1 MCAMPTLSAIMQGPG
16 FSKLSTAEYSDCLIM
31 CLARHAS
38 MACSRRMAETP
49 KAEWFQLQ
57 ALECIGLALRAKDP
71 RIKRLYTLEAQRWLH
86 LAEPKTDH
94 VTRDSATA
102 EYRGVERRKTRRHLG
117 PLASVILLEQDSL
130 VGCTVRD
137 FSPAGVGLLVPVA
150 IVLPS
155 EFDLTFN
162 HATQHCIA
170 VWRQPERMGLEFK
183 SPE

>member
-1 MCAMPTLSAIMQGPG
+1 
-16 FSKLSTAEYSDCLIM
+16 
-31 CLARHAS
+31 

-49 KAEWFQLQ
+49 KAKWFQVQ

-86 LAEPKTDH
+86 LAELKADH
-94 VTRDSATA
+94 LIRDGAAA
-102 EYRGVERRKTRRHLG
+102 EYRGVERRMTRRHLG
-117 PLASVILLEQDSL
+117 PLAGVIMLEQDSL

-137 FSPAGVGLLVPVA
+137 FSPAGVGLWVPIA
-150 IVLPS
+150 IVLPI

-162 HATQHCIA
+162 HAAQHCIT
-170 VWRQPERMGLEFK
+170 VWRQPERTGLKFK